1 MGCVGNILLELSRE
15 KKITS
20 VPLELLF
27 VNAHSVSMGISP
39 TDQLPPSYKLNLF
52 QLQYISSRIIS
63 LQSLVVLHISAHAP
77 AIFIL
82 QIKGRKAKHQLYLNN
97 KFCIC
102 SGPPQF
108 VVKNSGSCCFVRTVR
123 NVGASSR
130 LAPSSSFHFLPG
142 PVKVRRATN
151 LNRGRFH
158 RTVGGSRTIRQHNQ
172 SLAAFLF

>member
-52 QLQYISSRIIS
+52 QLQYISSPLIS
-63 LQSLVVLHISAHAP
+63 LQFSTFLHTHPQSLYCKS
-77 AIFIL
+77 
-82 QIKGRKAKHQLYLNN
+82 KGGKQSIN
-97 KFCIC
+97 CIC